1 MPQIDA
7 LVNHKEQKTQKNPAI
22 IMAGEQS
29 KTLLVDKMP
38 VLAIKLPLHTTR
50 RYWLWWSDPV
60 KTGPTNCIKNN

>member
-7 LVNHKEQKTQKNPAI
+7 LVNHKEQKNTKNPAI
-22 IMAGEQS
+22 IMAGEKS

-38 VLAIKLPLHTTR
+38 VLAIELPLHTTR

-60 KTGPTNCIKNN
+60 KTRPTNCIKNN